1 MPQPIY
7 HITHLDNLA
16 AIIQQGGLL
25 SNTQLQ
31 ASNQNYRDISY
42 STIQDRRATTPV
54 PGANRGVLH
63 DYVPFYFAPRSPMLY
78 TIHKGNVP
86 NYQGSQAA
94 VLHLVTTIAAIAA
107 ADLVF
112 TFTDGHAAMAYS
124 DFYDDLDA
132 LELIDW
138 DVMAAKYWYDTDED
152 PNRKC
157 KRQAEFLVHN
167 RLPWDLIQ
175 EIGVINQ
182 PVQAQVRQILQQG
195 HDFTPVNIYAD
206 WYY

>member
-1 MPQPIY
+1 MPLPLY

-16 AIIQQGGLL
+16 AIVQENGLL
-25 SNTQLQ
+25 SQAQLR
-31 ASNQNYRDISY
+31 ARNQKFRDISY
-42 STIQDRRATTPV
+42 GNIQDRRATKTV
-54 PGANRGVLH
+54 PYANHGVLH

-78 TIHKGNVP
+78 TINKGNVQ
-86 NYQGSQAA
+86 NCQGGQAA
-94 VLHLVTTIAAIAA
+94 VLHLVTTIEAIAA
-107 ADLVF
+107 SNLVF

-138 DVMAAKYWYDTDED
+138 EVMESKYWGDTDDD

-157 KRQAEFLVHN
+157 RRQAEFLVHHSF
-167 RLPWDLIQ
+167 PWELIQ

-182 PVQAQVRQILQQG
+182 SVQAQVRQILQPMN
-195 HDFTPVNIYAD
+195 DLTPVNVYAN